1 MGVDGEAQ
9 RAAELQP
16 DCYYVLGDVGSF
28 FFDLTGDNDGFRVA
42 VAAAEWAGTQTVW
55 PDLGRDLDE
64 GVAAVVLGSE
74 WNANQSAQLD
84 HCRAFG
90 GNTTIVA
97 RVGLRFRVS
106 WRRVWGRIS
115 SPAGRT
121 ALCVSR
127 G

>member
-1 MGVDGEAQ
+1 M
-9 RAAELQP
+9 
-16 DCYYVLGDVGSF
+16 LGDVGSF

-84 HCRAFG
+84 HCRALAETRQSWPASDYVFAFRGDGFG
-90 GNTTIVA
+90 AGSRRL
-97 RVGLRFRVS
+97 RVGLHSAFRGDE
-106 WRRVWGRIS
+106 RRAAMS
-115 SPAGRT
+115 
-121 ALCVSR
+121 
-127 G
+127 